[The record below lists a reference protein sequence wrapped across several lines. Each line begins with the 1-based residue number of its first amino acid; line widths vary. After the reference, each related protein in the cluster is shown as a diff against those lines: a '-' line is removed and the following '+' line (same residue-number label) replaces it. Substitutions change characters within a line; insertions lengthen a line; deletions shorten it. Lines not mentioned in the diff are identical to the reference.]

1 MIKDYRV
8 HRPVVQ
14 NVPQP
19 LNDGRDDQVVTYK
32 DAITTID
39 LSSLFYYLGFQY
51 RRAHTRSLWVVRDC
65 CGLFCAVFTWL
76 LIVFA
81 EYVMWYFILL
91 PSIREFHNFVN
102 GVIFL
107 GFSCLAAISHIRAM
121 FTDPGAVPRG
131 NATRENIEMLRLG
144 EGQVVYRCSKCVSI
158 KPNRAH
164 HCSVCR
170 RCIRKMD
177 HHCPWINNC
186 VGENNQKYFILFTM
200 YICIISVHAFYLATR
215 HLVLCPFADSKECS
229 RGSPVLSLVLTVLL
243 LFESVLFSVFTCIMF
258 LTQISAVWTDTTGIE
273 NVKRQSHLWERKAGW
288 HSVRLVFGHQFSY
301 CWFLPIHSNFI
312 KVGSYDYDCDY
323 SV

>member
-1 MIKDYRV
+1 MYFYVVFVVQQFCVTVVILRMIKDYRV

-121 FTDPGAVPRG
+121 FTDPVRPCVR
-131 NATRENIEMLRLG
+131 TNIFLT
-144 EGQVVYRCSKCVSI
+144 
-158 KPNRAH
+158 
-164 HCSVCR
+164 
-170 RCIRKMD
+170 
-177 HHCPWINNC
+177 
-186 VGENNQKYFILFTM
+186 IL
-200 YICIISVHAFYLATR
+200 
-215 HLVLCPFADSKECS
+215 E
-229 RGSPVLSLVLTVLL
+229 
-243 LFESVLFSVFTCIMF
+243 VFKIMF
-258 LTQISAVWTDTTGIE
+258 
-273 NVKRQSHLWERKAGW
+273 
-288 HSVRLVFGHQFSY
+288 
-301 CWFLPIHSNFI
+301 
-312 KVGSYDYDCDY
+312 
-323 SV
+323 